1 MTIRTLLLAGLVD
14 FSKAFNRIDHNII
27 VTILSDLNVPTCA
40 LRLVTSY
47 LSYRKMCVRL
57 NGAQSD
63 EQPGGGPQGGLL
75 TVILFDLQVN
85 LAGAPCP
92 FPRILPPG
100 EVGPDLGP
108 IQAGPV
114 PLCHITERATKKKYV
129 DNLTHLEAVPLK
141 LLVPAPLIIGPL
153 NQHEVPGLTLP
164 PDRSV
169 LQHQLADLDRFTAEN
184 KMKINYKKTKVMPF
198 NFNKKL
204 DFLPLLSFPGGEPL
218 EVIYTT
224 RLLGVTITSNLS
236 WSPHVDDITTRAT
249 KKLWILVRFKSLGA
263 TTQQLLTVY
272 FTRIRSTLEFAAPV
286 FHSGL
291 TNLQSAKIE
300 MVQKKAL
307 AIILSRAYTNYE
319 AALLSLC
326 IQRLDVRRE

>member
-1 MTIRTLLLAGLVD
+1 
-14 FSKAFNRIDHNII
+14 
-27 VTILSDLNVPTCA
+27 
-40 LRLVTSY
+40 
-47 LSYRKMCVRL
+47 
-57 NGAQSD
+57 
-63 EQPGGGPQGGLL
+63 
-75 TVILFDLQVN
+75 
-85 LAGAPCP
+85 
-92 FPRILPPG
+92 
-100 EVGPDLGP
+100 
-108 IQAGPV
+108 
-114 PLCHITERATKKKYV
+114 
-129 DNLTHLEAVPLK
+129 
-141 LLVPAPLIIGPL
+141 
-153 NQHEVPGLTLP
+153 
-164 PDRSV
+164 
-169 LQHQLADLDRFTAEN
+169 
-184 KMKINYKKTKVMPF
+184 MPF

-291 TNLQSAKIE
+291 TNHQSAKIE

-319 AALLSLC
+319 AVLHSLC
-326 IQRLDVRRE
+326 IQRLYVRREKIWLTFAQKCAKSHKHKYMFPLNPNPRCNMRHTKTYMEPQCKTARYFKSAVPYLARLLNKNNDQQ